1 MYKSITEK
9 KIKSILKCSSFK
21 YHVQDFLKIFLSEK
35 TPPTR
40 AGGFLIALIEL
51 NQTQK
56 VAFTDKFQI

>member
-21 YHVQDFLKIFLSEK
+21 YYVQDFLKIFLSEK

-40 AGGFLIALIEL
+40 TGGFL
-51 NQTQK
+51 
-56 VAFTDKFQI
+56 